1 MKKTLQLQKDFV
13 SHIYKKSD
21 QKILDL
27 LPYSKAESLSRLS
40 IYRNNVFGN
49 FTSVLE
55 SVYEV
60 VQKLVGEEYFLS
72 LAEKYAK
79 KYPSKS
85 GNLDN
90 YGEYF
95 SEFLKQKKMQHK
107 LPYLSDIAKL
117 EYLFHK
123 CYFSKEA
130 DDFDIENFQK
140 ISPEDFSNLTLKLHP
155 SVFLLKSKFSIFSI
169 WKDNIE
175 NDGKNKISI
184 ENSECVLID
193 RANGNS
199 EVKSLSRE
207 EFIFLSEIE
216 KQNKLYEVYKKIARN
231 NKKEGSDEPDI
242 GKLLEKFIQLRI
254 INNFKIN

>member
-1 MKKTLQLQKDFV
+1 MKKILELQQDFV

-21 QKILDL
+21 QKILDS
-27 LPYSKAESLSRLS
+27 LPYSKEESLSRLNV
-40 IYRNNVFGN
+40 YRNNVFGN

-60 VQKLVGEEYFLS
+60 IQKLVGEDYFES
-72 LAEKYAK
+72 LAEKYVK

-85 GNLDN
+85 GNLDS

-95 SEFLKQKKMQHK
+95 ADFLKQRKAQHK
-107 LPYLSDIAKL
+107 LPYLSDVANL
-117 EYLFHK
+117 EWLFHK
-123 CYFSKEA
+123 CYFAKNA

-140 ISPEDFSNLTLKLHP
+140 IPPENFSNLTLQLHP
-155 SVFLLKSKFSIFSI
+155 SCFLLKSKFPIFSI

-175 NDGKNKISI
+175 NDGKNEIFLQ
-184 ENSECVLID
+184 NSEFVLIG

-199 EVKSLSRE
+199 EITNLSKE

-216 KQNKLYEVYKKIARN
+216 KQTRLYEIYKKLASN
-231 NKKEGSDEPDI
+231 NKKEGNPEPDI

-254 INNFKIN
+254 INNFQLK